1 MTLGAE
7 GPVAPSISAAGG
19 YGPPGGAGAPPG
31 GGFGPPPG
39 GFGGPPPG
47 GFGGP
52 PPGGFGGP
60 PPGYGGP
67 PGFGGPPPPLGDRS
81 AAESKIKAP
90 AIVMMV
96 CTGLGAAMQLV
107 SLIMNVVGT
116 GVGVASGDGDEL
128 QRIMGGAVGAV
139 MNVVGMLFSA
149 FCIWAFLKM
158 MRLENRTMAYVAVIA
173 SMVPC
178 TGSCCYLNI
187 FVGIWALMTLADPVV
202 KQAYQS

>member
-1 MTLGAE
+1 VLKVLSLPPSPPRAVTGRPA
-7 GPVAPSISAAGG
+7 GPEHLPEVDSDRLPAGSAALL
-19 YGPPGGAGAPPG
+19 PAGSVALLPAG
-31 GGFGPPPG
+31 
-39 GFGGPPPG
+39 
-47 GFGGP
+47 
-52 PPGGFGGP
+52 
-60 PPGYGGP
+60 
-67 PGFGGPPPPLGDRS
+67 S
-81 AAESKIKAP
+81 AALLRATVVLRALAARRRRL
-90 AIVMMV
+90 AIEA
-96 CTGLGAAMQLV
+96 LQRR
-107 SLIMNVVGT
+107 T